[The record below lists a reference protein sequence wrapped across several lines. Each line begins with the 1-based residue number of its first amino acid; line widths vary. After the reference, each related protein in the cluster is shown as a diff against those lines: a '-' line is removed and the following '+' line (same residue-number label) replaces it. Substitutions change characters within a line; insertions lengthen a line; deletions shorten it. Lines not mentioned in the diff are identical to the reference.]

1 MMTTSVVNYAQLPV
15 FAAENTGNQNLTRA
29 ISFDG
34 KATLTVGDQSYDIS
48 EFTGTDTVVKIKKDV
63 KTITFHVEGNDI
75 GRTALLQMGSGAT
88 KLNLHKENNKGLDL
102 DIECPVEDLN
112 LDGTT
117 KYRFTLSTWMNDII
131 VQKQM
136 KFEVDDTP
144 VDQAPV
150 IEVPNA
156 KNDRITIE
164 QGSYFDI
171 RDFKNEIVVTDDN
184 TPETE
189 LRNFTNFQ
197 VTGNVST
204 TTVGNEYPITITVKD
219 NEGNVTTKIITAEI
233 VPARVPVKMT
243 VTVDGKTFDVLKD
256 LNTTDKPL
264 VVDPNVEELVFHV
277 DGSILVRSELTGSVN
292 NKGFTVRQENNGKD
306 SVDLVLTKDKIN
318 ETTTYRITPFN
329 RPGFMVSDYRCT
341 FKIKFAEPDQAP
353 VIEVPSA
360 KDDRITVEQ
369 GSNFDTRDFRKEI
382 VVTDDNT
389 PTSEIKIQVSANVRT
404 STLGEYQIT
413 ITVTDNVGNV
423 TTKVI
428 TAEVVPA
435 RVPVKATVVA
445 NGETV
450 DILNDVNTE
459 DKLLVVNPDDE
470 ELVFHVDGSTLIYS
484 TIHITDG
491 YKTVKTIR
499 VDNEGKDSVDIVVP
513 KELINENYSYEIATF
528 ARSGIANNIN
538 FFKIKLNEQTPV
550 TPVDPVDPDTPVTP
564 VNPDTPV
571 VPETP
576 VTPVVPETPV
586 TPTNPDDELNGDV
599 LGDKVIGDND
609 NNNNNA
615 NNSNDINVDKEDES
629 LDSNVLGDK
638 INNKSQ
644 PKSKHVQ
651 TSDNQDALGFMVAGI
666 VAIIGLSV
674 LIKRKKYN

>member
-1 MMTTSVVNYAQLPV
+1 MIP
-15 FAAENTGNQNLTRA
+15 
-29 ISFDG
+29 
-34 KATLTVGDQSYDIS
+34 
-48 EFTGTDTVVKIKKDV
+48 
-63 KTITFHVEGNDI
+63 
-75 GRTALLQMGSGAT
+75 
-88 KLNLHKENNKGLDL
+88 
-102 DIECPVEDLN
+102 
-112 LDGTT
+112 
-117 KYRFTLSTWMNDII
+117 
-131 VQKQM
+131 
-136 KFEVDDTP
+136 
-144 VDQAPV
+144 
-150 IEVPNA
+150 
-156 KNDRITIE
+156 
-164 QGSYFDI
+164 
-171 RDFKNEIVVTDDN
+171 
-184 TPETE
+184 
-189 LRNFTNFQ
+189 
-197 VTGNVST
+197 
-204 TTVGNEYPITITVKD
+204 
-219 NEGNVTTKIITAEI
+219 
-233 VPARVPVKMT
+233 
-243 VTVDGKTFDVLKD
+243 
-256 LNTTDKPL
+256 
-264 VVDPNVEELVFHV
+264 
-277 DGSILVRSELTGSVN
+277 
-292 NKGFTVRQENNGKD
+292 
-306 SVDLVLTKDKIN
+306 
-318 ETTTYRITPFN
+318 
-329 RPGFMVSDYRCT
+329 
-341 FKIKFAEPDQAP
+341 
-353 VIEVPSA
+353 
-360 KDDRITVEQ
+360 
-369 GSNFDTRDFRKEI
+369 
-382 VVTDDNT
+382 DDNT
-389 PTSEIKIQVSANVRT
+389 PTSEIKIQVSVNVRT

-528 ARSGIANNIN
+528 ARRGIANNIN

-550 TPVDPVDPDTPVTP
+550 TPVDPVDPDTPVTPVNPDTPVTP

-599 LGDKVIGDND
+599 LGDKVIDDND